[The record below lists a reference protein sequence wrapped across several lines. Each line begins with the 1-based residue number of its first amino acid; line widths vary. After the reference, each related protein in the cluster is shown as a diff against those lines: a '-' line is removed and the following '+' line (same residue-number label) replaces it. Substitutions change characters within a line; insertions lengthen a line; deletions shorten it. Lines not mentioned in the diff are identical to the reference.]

1 MCLLF
6 VAQISPDAPAR
17 VSARR
22 LSEVSG
28 LCIQKVKV
36 SGGGSALHFSTT
48 GDCSCGLLADD
59 FEIDAPVWKLN
70 EVYLPSLAKAI
81 ELLGKESKKFRM
93 VAKFLGGEIEE
104 TQISVELEELLD
116 DLRNNRIR
124 NNVVYTVTSADSVG
138 AGII

>member
-6 VAQISPDAPAR
+6 IAQIPPDAPAR
-17 VSARR
+17 VSAQR
-22 LSEVSG
+22 LSKVSG
-28 LCIQKVKV
+28 LCVQKVKV

-48 GDCSCGLLADD
+48 GDCSCGLLAKK
-59 FEIDAPVWKLN
+59 FEIDAPTWKLD
-70 EVYLPSLAKAI
+70 EEYLPALAKAM

-93 VAKFLGGEIEE
+93 VAKFLGGEVEE

-124 NNVVYTVTSADSVG
+124 NNVVYTVSSADSEG
-138 AGII
+138 ADTI